1 MHEESFELNKLS
13 WEERVDAHVSSAFY
27 DVAGFR
33 AGRDALG
40 PIESAE
46 IGDVSGE
53 RIAHLQ
59 CHFGL
64 DTLSLA
70 RRGAKVTGLDFSGKA
85 IEAARRLA
93 QETGIAATFV
103 EGNVYDAASLLGRGQ
118 WDRVFTSW
126 GTIIWLPDI
135 TRWADTIA
143 QLLAPGGRL
152 YYLDAHPIVL
162 TLEQS
167 EAGAP
172 IQPAYD
178 YFHGRQPIEI
188 EEEGT
193 YTDPDRAFMH
203 NRTHEW
209 IHPLSETIMAL
220 VNAGLRITNLREHD
234 AVPWQPF
241 PSMTRDSDKQWRLNP
256 DVPRIPLAITIEAQ
270 KDLT

>member
-1 MHEESFELNKLS
+1 MYDESFELNKLS
-13 WEERVDAHVSSAFY
+13 WDERVDAHVASAFY
-27 DVAGFR
+27 DVDGFR

-40 PIESAE
+40 PIESGE
-46 IGDVSGE
+46 IGDVAGQ

-70 RRGAKVTGLDFSGKA
+70 RRGARVTGLDFSGKA
-85 IEAARRLA
+85 IEAARRIA
-93 QETGIAATFV
+93 QECDIAATFV
-103 EGNVYDAASLLGRGQ
+103 EGNVYDAVDLLGSER

-135 TRWADTIA
+135 VRWAETIS
-143 QLLAPGGRL
+143 QLLVPGGRL
-152 YYLDAHPIVL
+152 YFLDAHPIVL
-162 TLEQS
+162 ALEQS
-167 EAGAP
+167 DSGSA

-178 YFHGRQPIEI
+178 YFHGGKPIEL

-193 YTDPDRAFMH
+193 YTDTGCAFSH

-209 IHPLSETIMAL
+209 IHPLSETLMAL
-220 VNAGLRITNLREHD
+220 INAGLRITNLREHD

-241 PSMTRDSDKQWRLNP
+241 PSMTHGADKQWRLNP
-256 DVPRIPLAITIEAQ
+256 AIPRIPLAVTIEAR
-270 KDLT
+270 KDAG